1 MDVVD
6 AENPV
11 QLPYCGPK
19 NMRPLTTYT
28 PFTDLNVGDFVL
40 VRLHDPN
47 LIPFLM
53 GKEKGDV
60 IKDEESEY
68 SMVGSCEK
76 KIKFGWT
83 TFIWGLLKCQVEM

>member
-6 AENPV
+6 VENPV
-11 QLPYCGPK
+11 QLPYYGPK

-28 PFTDLNVGDFVL
+28 PFTDLNVGNFVF
-40 VRLHDPN
+40 VRLHDPD

-68 SMVGSCEK
+68 SVVGYSWNNLVSKQIIC
-76 KIKFGWT
+76 ILITNATNG
-83 TFIWGLLKCQVEM
+83 M